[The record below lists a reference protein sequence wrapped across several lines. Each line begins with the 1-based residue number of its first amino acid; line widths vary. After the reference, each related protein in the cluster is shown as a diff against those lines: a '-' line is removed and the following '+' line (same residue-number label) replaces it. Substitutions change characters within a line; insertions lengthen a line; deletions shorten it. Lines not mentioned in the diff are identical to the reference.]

1 MSVMID
7 INCSRYKIIYQI
19 IGKSTGADL
28 WIEYSTKRYVNIIT
42 KEEVILTFT
51 QVCNQL
57 YSNSP
62 AGINYNAIFIFHLF
76 NA

>member
-1 MSVMID
+1 MID

-57 YSNSP
+57 NSNSP